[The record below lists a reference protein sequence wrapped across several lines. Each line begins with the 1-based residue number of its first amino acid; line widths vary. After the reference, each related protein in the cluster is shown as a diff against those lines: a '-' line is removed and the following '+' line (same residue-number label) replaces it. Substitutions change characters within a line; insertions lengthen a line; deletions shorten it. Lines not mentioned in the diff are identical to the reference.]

1 MRECRGDSKLKLVDG
16 GTLLMGAL
24 VLNVGVQNMKK
35 VIWNGIIIYN
45 IMYGIVDSEGVM
57 YW

>member
-1 MRECRGDSKLKLVDG
+1 
-16 GTLLMGAL
+16 MGAL

-45 IMYGIVDSEGVM
+45 IMYGIVGSEGVM
-57 YW
+57 YWWSKKESYERGEVVGHESGG